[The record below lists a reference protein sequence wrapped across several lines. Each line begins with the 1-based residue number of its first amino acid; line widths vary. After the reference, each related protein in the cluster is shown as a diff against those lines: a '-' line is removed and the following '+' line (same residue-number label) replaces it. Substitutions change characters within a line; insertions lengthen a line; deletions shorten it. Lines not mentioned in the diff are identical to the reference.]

1 MTRARTGLIIRFH
14 SLAVEI
20 CQRDMMKQHQFDF
33 LFQALDCNTNRE
45 GLHVLWT
52 DSASWVR
59 RSSVSGAADY
69 FSDFTHR
76 FAELFEAAMQY
87 KLHWMIP
94 PRETR
99 GQRAAP
105 RALRSLRT
113 TFNHGGG
120 VVPALFA
127 WTQIYSGTLVGWPRA
142 YCAPTPAAKQSCMVT
157 KLPACKRVGAPLGF
171 PSHTINQ
178 KIGAILSSLRALTGA
193 RIFMVNRM

>member
-1 MTRARTGLIIRFH
+1 MSALPLKADITGHRVVNLTP
-14 SLAVEI
+14 SAPAKCVEVGS
-20 CQRDMMKQHQFDF
+20 
-33 LFQALDCNTNRE
+33 N
-45 GLHVLWT
+45 
-52 DSASWVR
+52 
-59 RSSVSGAADY
+59 
-69 FSDFTHR
+69 
-76 FAELFEAAMQY
+76 FAELFEAAMQC

-127 WTQIYSGTLVGWPRA
+127 WTQIYCGTLVGWPRA